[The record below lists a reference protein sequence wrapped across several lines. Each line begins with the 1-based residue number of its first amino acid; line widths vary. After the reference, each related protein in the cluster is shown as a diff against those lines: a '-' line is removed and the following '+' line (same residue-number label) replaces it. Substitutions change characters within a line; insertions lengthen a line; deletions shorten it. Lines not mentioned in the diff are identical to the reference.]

1 MRLEYSQ
8 RFQNLTKLWKD
19 AEIKKDRKA
28 EYKLALLYLS
38 AGKDAEG
45 AALLRRSAKQR
56 YTDAMFALGV
66 CYETGRGVRRD
77 NKAAIKWY
85 KRSADNLS
93 YDLMTN
99 PDPEEDEARKLVRF
113 LMQDEDLFGLF
124 KDERTDE
131 EKLEDDITGAE
142 EGDAEAQRRLGVRY
156 YDGFEV
162 KKDRERAI
170 ELFKKSAAQGNEGAT
185 HCLASHFESE
195 KKYKIAVKYYKKY
208 AEMQIEY
215 RHRRLGW

>member
-1 MRLEYSQ
+1 MKFEYSQ
-8 RFQNLTKLWKD
+8 PLLLISKLYKD
-19 AEIKKDRKA
+19 AEEKKDRKA
-28 EYKLALLYLS
+28 EYKLAILYLS
-38 AGKDAEG
+38 VGKDAEG
-45 AALLRRSAKQR
+45 AALLRRSAEQR

-131 EKLEDDITGAE
+131 EKLDDDFAGAE
-142 EGDAEAQRRLGVRY
+142 AGDAEAPRRLGQRY
-156 YDGFEV
+156 YDGREV
-162 KKDRERAI
+162 EKDLRRALD
-170 ELFKKSAAQGNEGAT
+170 LFQKSAEQGNEGAI
-185 HCLASHFESE
+185 HSLAMHFESE

-215 RHRRLGW
+215 RRCRLGW